1 MQRFK
6 RHIQFLLG
14 LSVLALII
22 PPVKAETDPCT
33 RVYSVAET
41 IMLARQMGTIIPE
54 VIKNTNALIAALPE
68 KQAGL
73 IEPVLRNVIIDAY
86 RRQVVIYGG
95 PSIAAEFGNSYALKC
110 LEGKDDSFSK
120 IIWDEPTKKA
130 FGMWANVMSNDAETA
145 KSEPS
150 EKKALTEAFEKAE
163 AEARALG
170 DLEKQKTEAELALL
184 NALAIEKS
192 AANVIDSMTT
202 RIKRAWRR
210 PPVYKGG
217 GEVLLRMSLGS
228 NGELMD
234 VTVVGGSGDIP
245 LNQSAVDAV
254 KRAAPFGE
262 VKQFD
267 AATFEEKFRS
277 MTVKFRPEN

>member
-68 KQAGL
+68 KQAAVL
-73 IEPVLRNVIIDAY
+73 EPALRRVIIDAY
-86 RRQVVIYGG
+86 RQERRLFSGSSAV
-95 PSIAAEFGNSYALKC
+95 EDFGNAYTLRC
-110 LEGKDDSFSK
+110 LEGQEENFSK
-120 IIWDEPTKKA
+120 IVWNESTKKA
-130 FGMWANVMSNDAETA
+130 FDMWMDNMVN
-145 KSEPS
+145 
-150 EKKALTEAFEKAE
+150 KAE
-163 AEARALG
+163 SVKVEDKKQALNEVAKQ
-170 DLEKQKTEAELALL
+170 DESETRSLEKLNKKEESDLALL
-184 NALAIEKS
+184 NALAIEKA
-192 AANVIDSMTT
+192 AANVLNAMTT
-202 RIKRAWRR
+202 KITRAWRR